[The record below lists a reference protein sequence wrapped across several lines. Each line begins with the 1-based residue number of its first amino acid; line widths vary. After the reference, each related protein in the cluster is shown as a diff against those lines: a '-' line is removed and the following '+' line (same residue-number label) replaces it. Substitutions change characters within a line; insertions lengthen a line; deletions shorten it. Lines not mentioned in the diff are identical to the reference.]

1 MCKMSLLWNK
11 IFNYDEMELH
21 IPESKFLSP
30 LSDSS
35 IPE

>member
-1 MCKMSLLWNK
+1 MSLLRNET
-11 IFNYDEMELH
+11 FNLDEMGLN

-35 IPE
+35 IPK